1 MNYANK
7 NVVAVKYKDLMLA
20 NQKKYYQ
27 KNKEKIREEVR
38 IKRLNMSEEEKQKL
52 REK

>member
-27 KNKEKIREEVR
+27 KKQRKV
-38 IKRLNMSEEEKQKL
+38 KRKS
-52 REK
+52 

>member
-20 NQKKYYQ
+20 NQKK
-27 KNKEKIREEVR
+27 NT
-38 IKRLNMSEEEKQKL
+38 IKKTKKR
-52 REK
+52 